1 MKIDLFDGLDQI
13 SVPTRQIIDAIDQLR
28 RVADRLE
35 REEIPPRKGVTEPIY
50 GYVVQGNRYRV
61 APTFPEAVEK
71 AVVELKD
78 PDAGYRVIPIYRLMP
93 KEEQT

>member
-35 REEIPPRKGVTEPIY
+35 REEIPSRKGVIGPIY
-50 GYVVQGNRYRV
+50 GYPIPGNKFRV
-61 APTFPEAVEK
+61 APTFTEAVDK
-71 AVVELKD
+71 ACVELNY
-78 PDAGYRVIPIYRLMP
+78 PDAGYRVIPIYRKMP
-93 KEEQT
+93 